1 MKRLFFLFLLVFS
14 LGCVSS
20 VQKEGTPVLKLYA
33 YDSFVTYGLS
43 KSISRFEA
51 QCSCKV
57 DVATSGD
64 AGSVLNKAIL
74 EKDNPQA
81 DIIVGIDNDL
91 LAKAQKEGVL
101 EPYFSPNLKLVP
113 SSLLFD
119 KSGMVTPFDYGYIAI
134 VYDSEKIKEPP
145 VSLDD
150 LLSPRFNKSLVL
162 EDPRTSSPGLAFLIW
177 TVAEKNASYL
187 NYWKQLEPN
196 ILTIAPSWDAAYGML
211 TAGEAPMV
219 LSYATSP
226 AYHVEYENTT
236 RYKAAS
242 FKNGNYMQIEG
253 MGIVKNAKHPEL
265 AKQFIDWMLTSG
277 FQQDIPLTNWMYPV
291 NPDVTLPKSFDY
303 AANVSKPIL
312 LDAQYVDANLPSWL
326 SAWAG
331 QTAVWLPSSTNQTA
345 K

>member
-1 MKRLFFLFLLVFS
+1 MRRLFFLFLLVFS
-14 LGCVSS
+14 IGCISTEPKS
-20 VQKEGTPVLKLYA
+20 EAPVLKLYA

-43 KSISRFEA
+43 KSISKFEV
-51 QCSCKV
+51 QCGCKV

-74 EKDNPQA
+74 EKGSPQA

-101 EPYFSPNLKLVP
+101 EPYFSPNLDVVP
-113 SSLLFD
+113 DFLLFD
-119 KSGMVTPFDYGYIAI
+119 KSGLVTPFDYGYIAI

-145 VSLDD
+145 ASLDD

-162 EDPRTSSPGLAFLIW
+162 EDPRTSSPGLAFLLW
-177 TVAEKNASYL
+177 TIAEKNSSYL
-187 NYWKQLEPN
+187 AYWKQLEPN
-196 ILTIAPSWDAAYGML
+196 LLTIAPSWDAAYGML

-242 FKNGNYMQIEG
+242 FQNGNYLQIEG
-253 MGIVKNAKHPEL
+253 MGLVKGAKHPAL
-265 AKQFIDWMLTSG
+265 AKQFIDWMLTSE

-291 NPDVTLPKSFDY
+291 DPNITLPASFAY
-303 AANVSKPIL
+303 AANVSRPVM
-312 LDAQYVDANLPSWL
+312 LDAQYLDANLPAWL
-326 SAWAG
+326 SAWTE
-331 QTAVWLPSSTNQTA
+331 QTAVWLPSSAGQTV